1 MFITLAQGEALS
13 GEADKGNVL
22 RLLTTTFAASDTQRM
37 SALLDIQRMTSNGEE
52 YFEKKRVFLTFEGLL
67 LNI

>member
-1 MFITLAQGEALS
+1 MFITLAQGEALT
-13 GEADKGNVL
+13 GEADKDNVL

>member
-1 MFITLAQGEALS
+1 MFITLAQGEALT

-22 RLLTTTFAASDTQRM
+22 RLLTTTFTASDTQRM

>member
-1 MFITLAQGEALS
+1 MFITLAQGEALT